1 MHSYDLYSSSENSD
15 SSVISADM
23 ARLPLDSAT
32 VDAAVYS
39 LSLMPTNL
47 KDIVREANRILKP
60 GGQLLVVEVASRF
73 ADYQSGSADRR
84 GLNLAKKDDRKEVNL
99 DLQRFAADLK
109 PYGFLLTANEP
120 LPPNGFFLYLAFK
133 KTGDAERLTPKSRLP
148 EIVLKACLYK
158 AR

>member
-1 MHSYDLYSSSENSD
+1 
-15 SSVISADM
+15 M

-60 GGQLLVVEVASRF
+60 SGQMFVVEVASRF

-84 GLNLAKKDDRKEVNL
+84 GSLNVAKKDGGKEKVVNL

-109 PYGFLLTANEP
+109 PYGFSLTASEP